1 VSYTPWQAPFPAPF
15 TIPWYEYTGNGTVKD
30 ELGNFIKTWAE
41 PVLKDVHGWDILTS
55 EKLSGDHLTEERFE
69 AFLETQVDFWPGI
82 LDRVGLPLPTNGNT
96 MPTDMFNA
104 NGSLAEGIFDVVGH
118 DIENASFTQW
128 TPGNIILLKRAEG

>member
-1 VSYTPWQAPFPAPF
+1 MVITPWQAPFPTPF
-15 TIPWYEYTGNGTVKD
+15 SIPWFAYTGSDTVTD
-30 ELGNFIKTWAE
+30 ELGNAVKTWAA

-55 EKLSGDHLTEERFE
+55 EKLGSHATEERFE

-82 LDRVGLPLPTNGNT
+82 QDRIGLPLPTNGNT
-96 MPTDMFNA
+96 MPTDMFDPD
-104 NGSLAEGIFDVVGH
+104 GSLAEGIFDVVGH